1 MTRVALYARYS
12 SDNQREASIDDQLR
26 ICREQAKREKWKIVG
41 TYKDAGISGASMIL
55 RPGIQALLQ
64 DAQASQFDMVLAE
77 ALDRISRDQAD
88 VATLFKHL
96 KFAGVPIVT
105 LAEGEIS
112 ELHVGLKGTMNALF
126 LKDLA
131 AKTHR
136 GIRGRVE
143 DGKSG
148 GGLCYGY
155 KVVKQ
160 LDARGD
166 PIRGD
171 REIDAAEANVVRRI
185 FREFAAGIGPRTI
198 ARTLNEEG
206 VPGPEGRLWS
216 DTTIRGHV
224 KRGTGLV
231 NNELYVGRLIWNRL
245 RYLKDPS
252 TGKRVS
258 RLNPESEWIVKDVP
272 DLRIV
277 DDELW
282 QAVRARQGEIAEKFA
297 NVTEAVRAHHKKNRL
312 NGARRPKSLLSG
324 LVFCGC
330 CGGPYSLR
338 GADRFACSN
347 HISKGSCSNSR
358 GIAREDLERRVL
370 AGLKDRMMAP
380 EIVEDA
386 MRAYAEE
393 TNRLNRERRSNGD
406 SWKAELVKVE
416 KQIAQ
421 IVEAIADGMY
431 HPSMKEKMTGLEAR
445 KEELTALLADAPA
458 DTPDVLPSASAIY
471 AKKVVAL
478 TKALNR
484 KEERQEASQDLRA
497 LIEKIV
503 LTPGPERGELYATLH
518 GELRTILEWTERQA
532 IGKTAKTTKPAAGAT
547 GLSVSVV
554 AGGRRQPLESG
565 GFRSLGQALGAQTAF
580 AWIDGDEHLSGPA
593 FGVFVLPAI
602 VAELACHFDHDI
614 GAHAFGDGHL
624 LWAID
629 LHSEAIGAMIVF
641 DFDPERDG
649 FDCAAAGFK
658 GADFGRV
665 QKFAGDGD
673 TIEHE
678 RFSNE
683 RSRLIR
689 GRERRPRR
697 RSSRPAIEA
706 GRARRKWWGPRS
718 ARNARGPKARV
729 SGAGRRFSP

>member
-12 SDNQREASIDDQLR
+12 SDNQREASIEDQLR

-64 DAQASQFDMVLAE
+64 DAQAGQFDIVLAE

-88 VATLFKHL
+88 VATFYKHL

-105 LAEGEIS
+105 LSEGEIS

-148 GGLCYGY
+148 GGLCFGY
-155 KVVKQ
+155 NVVKQ

-171 REIDAAEANVVRRI
+171 REINEAEANVVRRI
-185 FREFAAGIGPRTI
+185 FREFAAGVGPRTI

-206 VPGPEGRLWS
+206 VPGPAGKLWS

-231 NNELYVGRLIWNRL
+231 NNELYIGRLIWNRL
-245 RYLKDPS
+245 RYIKDPS

-258 RLNPESEWIVKDVP
+258 RLNPESEWIIKDVP
-272 DLRIV
+272 ELRIV

-282 QAVRARQGEIAEKFA
+282 HSVRVRQGEIAEKFA
-297 NVTEAVRAHHKKNRL
+297 NVTEAVRKHHKKNRL
-312 NGARRPKSLLSG
+312 NGTRRPRSLLSG

-347 HISKGSCSNSR
+347 HISKGTCTNSR
-358 GIAREDLERRVL
+358 TIPRTELEARVL
-370 AGLKDRMMAP
+370 TGLKERMMSP
-380 EIVEDA
+380 EMVGEA

-393 TNRLNRERRSNGD
+393 TNRLNRERRSSGD
-406 SWKAELVKVE
+406 AWKAEQVKIE
-416 KQIAQ
+416 KQIRG
-421 IVEAIADGMY
+421 IIEAIKAGMF
-431 HPSMKEKMTGLEAR
+431 HEGMKAEMDTLEAR
-445 KEELTALLADAPA
+445 MTELNSLLADAPE
-458 DTPDVLPSASAIY
+458 DTPDILPSASAIY
-471 AKKVVAL
+471 AKKVSDL

-484 KEERQEASQDLRA
+484 KEEREEAAETLRG
-497 LIEKIV
+497 LIEKIS
-503 LTPGPERGELYATLH
+503 LTPGPERGEIYATLH
-518 GELRTILEWTERQA
+518 GDLVTILEWTERQA
-532 IGKTAKTTKPAAGAT
+532 VGNAAKTTETAAGAT

-554 AGGRRQPLESG
+554 AG
-565 GFRSLGQALGAQTAF
+565 
-580 AWIDGDEHLSGPA
+580 
-593 FGVFVLPAI
+593 
-602 VAELACHFDHDI
+602 
-614 GAHAFGDGHL
+614 
-624 LWAID
+624 
-629 LHSEAIGAMIVF
+629 
-641 DFDPERDG
+641 
-649 FDCAAAGFK
+649 AGFEP
-658 GADFGRV
+658 ATF
-665 QKFAGDGD
+665 
-673 TIEHE
+673 
-678 RFSNE
+678 
-683 RSRLIR
+683 RL
-689 GRERRPRR
+689 
-697 RSSRPAIEA
+697 
-706 GRARRKWWGPRS
+706 
-718 ARNARGPKARV
+718 
-729 SGAGRRFSP
+729 

>member
-64 DAQASQFDMVLAE
+64 DAQAGQFDVVLAE

-88 VATLFKHL
+88 VATFYKHL

-105 LAEGEIS
+105 LSEGEIS

-148 GGLCYGY
+148 GGLCFGY
-155 KVVKQ
+155 NVVKQ

-171 REIDAAEANVVRRI
+171 REINEAEANVVRRI
-185 FREFAAGIGPRTI
+185 FREFAAGVGPRTI

-206 VPGPEGRLWS
+206 VPGPAGKLWS

-231 NNELYVGRLIWNRL
+231 NNELYIGRLIWNRL
-245 RYLKDPS
+245 RYIKDPS

-258 RLNPESEWIVKDVP
+258 RLNPESEWIIKDVP
-272 DLRIV
+272 ELRIV

-282 QAVRARQGEIAEKFA
+282 HSVRVRQGEIAEKFA
-297 NVTEAVRAHHKKNRL
+297 NVTEAVGKHHKKNRL
-312 NGARRPKSLLSG
+312 NGTRRPKSLLSG

-347 HISKGSCSNSR
+347 HISKGACSNSR
-358 GIAREDLERRVL
+358 TIPREDLEARVL
-370 AGLKDRMMAP
+370 SGLKDRMMAP
-380 EIVEDA
+380 EIVEEA

-393 TNRLNRERRSNGD
+393 TNRLNRERRSSGD
-406 SWKAELVKVE
+406 AWKAELVKIE
-416 KQIAQ
+416 KQIRG
-421 IVEAIADGMY
+421 IIEAIKAGLF
-431 HPSMKEKMTGLEAR
+431 HESMKAEMDTLEAR
-445 KEELTALLADAPA
+445 KAELTELLADAPE
-458 DTPDVLPSASAIY
+458 DTPDILPSASAIY
-471 AKKVVAL
+471 AKKVSAL
-478 TKALNR
+478 TKGLNR
-484 KEERQEASQDLRA
+484 KEERREAAETLRG
-497 LIEKIV
+497 LIEKIS
-503 LTPGPERGELYATLH
+503 LTPGHERGEIYATLH
-518 GELRTILEWTERQA
+518 GELGRILNWTERQA
-532 IGKTAKTTKPAAGAT
+532 IGKAAKTTKPAADAT

-554 AGGRRQPLESG
+554 AGASNHLKLL
-565 GFRSLGQALGAQTAF
+565 FR
-580 AWIDGDEHLSGPA
+580 
-593 FGVFVLPAI
+593 
-602 VAELACHFDHDI
+602 
-614 GAHAFGDGHL
+614 
-624 LWAID
+624 
-629 LHSEAIGAMIVF
+629 
-641 DFDPERDG
+641 
-649 FDCAAAGFK
+649 AAA
-658 GADFGRV
+658 
-665 QKFAGDGD
+665 
-673 TIEHE
+673 
-678 RFSNE
+678 
-683 RSRLIR
+683 
-689 GRERRPRR
+689 
-697 RSSRPAIEA
+697 
-706 GRARRKWWGPRS
+706 
-718 ARNARGPKARV
+718 
-729 SGAGRRFSP
+729 